1 LFDENDRAVLSLI
14 ADVIAE
20 AHRANKPIGIC
31 GQAPSDFPEFA
42 RWLVEQGITSISL
55 NPDVAIK
62 TKLVIAAEE
71 NLQSGVL
78 PLQSDVTKLTT
89 DESLASQQ
97 SSASQYATA
106 QTG

>member
-14 ADVIAE
+14 AEVIAE

-42 RWLVEQGITSISL
+42 RWLVQQGITSISL

-71 NLQSGVL
+71 HLLYAVQ
-78 PLQSDVTKLTT
+78 PLISEVTELTT
-89 DESLASQQ
+89 R
-97 SSASQYATA
+97 
-106 QTG
+106 